1 MSLVPTYDPA
11 VDALY
16 LCARPGVSVDTTV
29 ELDPRVIVDR
39 DADGVAIGVELL
51 SAARHGIP
59 TGLLATGSRRG
70 ARGRAGDRG
79 RGAPWPIRGRPS
91 AAEPD

>member
-1 MSLVPTYDPA
+1 VSLVSTYDWA

-16 LCARPGVSVDTTV
+16 IYARPGVSVAETV

-51 SAARHGIP
+51 SAARQGIP
-59 TGLLATGSRRG
+59 TGLLAD
-70 ARGRAGDRG
+70 ALGREQADEQEIADVALR
-79 RGAPWPIRGRPS
+79 AIRGRPS

>member
-1 MSLVPTYDPA
+1 MSLVSTYDRA

-16 LCARPGVSVDTTV
+16 VYARPGASVAETV

-51 SAARHGIP
+51 SAARQGIP
-59 TGLLATGSRRG
+59 TGLLAD
-70 ARGRAGDRG
+70 ALGREQADEQEIADVALR
-79 RGAPWPIRGRPS
+79 AIRGRPS

>member
-16 LCARPGVSVDTTV
+16 LCARPGVPVDTSV

-39 DADGVAIGVELL
+39 DAGGAPIAVELL
-51 SAARHGIP
+51 GAARHGIP
-59 TGLLATGSRRG
+59 TGLLAKALG
-70 ARGRAGDRG
+70 ADEQEIADAALRA
-79 RGAPWPIRGRPS
+79 IRGRPS
-91 AAEPD
+91 AAD

>member
-1 MSLVPTYDPA
+1 MSLVATYYPT

-16 LCARPGVSVDTTV
+16 LCARPGVSIDETV

-39 DADGVAIGVELL
+39 DADGIAIGVELL
-51 SAARHGIP
+51 SAALHGIP
-59 TGLLATGSRRG
+59 TGLLA
-70 ARGRAGDRG
+70 RALGTDTAGEQEIADAALR
-79 RGAPWPIRGRPS
+79 AIRGRPG

>member
-16 LCARPGVSVDTTV
+16 LCARPGVPVDTSV

-39 DADGVAIGVELL
+39 DADGAPIAVELL
-51 SAARHGIP
+51 GAARHGIP
-59 TGLLATGSRRG
+59 TGLLAKALG
-70 ARGRAGDRG
+70 ADEQEIADAALRA
-79 RGAPWPIRGRPS
+79 IRGRPS

>member
-1 MSLVPTYDPA
+1 MSLVPTYDPS

-16 LCARPGVSVDTTV
+16 LCARPGVAIDKTV

-39 DADGVAIGVELL
+39 DADGIAIGVELL

-59 TGLLATGSRRG
+59 TGLLASALGGDKRTSRRSPML
-70 ARGRAGDRG
+70 R
-79 RGAPWPIRGRPS
+79 
-91 AAEPD
+91 

>member
-11 VDALY
+11 ADALY
-16 LCARPGVSVDTTV
+16 LCARPGVSVDKTV

-39 DADGVAIGVELL
+39 DANGIAVGVELL
-51 SAARHGIP
+51 SAARQGIP
-59 TGLLATGSRRG
+59 TGLLAKALG
-70 ARGRAGDRG
+70 AELASEQEIAD
-79 RGAPWPIRGRPS
+79 AALEAIRGRPS

>member
-16 LCARPGVSVDTTV
+16 LCALPGVSVDESV

-39 DADGVAIGVELL
+39 DREGAAIGVELL
-51 SAARHGIP
+51 GAARHGIP
-59 TGLLATGSRRG
+59 TGLLAQALG
-70 ARGRAGDRG
+70 AGVTDEQEIADAALRA
-79 RGAPWPIRGRPS
+79 IRGRPGV
-91 AAEPD
+91 ADPD